1 MISKLIRQSLKP
13 IKRATQEKAYKTW
26 LKLFDE
32 LKDENIKLPVQVK
45 AMNIRFNVHHVGTFL
60 NQFESIFID
69 EIYRF
74 KTKNNIPVIIDCGS
88 NMGTSVLYFKQLYP
102 QAYIYAFEPDVAIFS
117 ILQSNIAL
125 NNLSKVE
132 AINKAVY
139 IDNQERYFLSSNAQ
153 SGSIVNNDSSAKV
166 SCIRLKDFLSS
177 FAHID
182 FLKLD
187 IEGAEVEVLNDIKE
201 LLFKVNHVF
210 VEYHSYLN
218 QPQSLSTL
226 LSIFESNGFR
236 YVIGGDQ
243 KKHPFTNEATDE
255 KMDFTVD
262 IFATKI

>member
-1 MISKLIRQSLKP
+1 
-13 IKRATQEKAYKTW
+13 
-26 LKLFDE
+26 
-32 LKDENIKLPVQVK
+32 
-45 AMNIRFNVHHVGTFL
+45 
-60 NQFESIFID
+60 
-69 EIYRF
+69 
-74 KTKNNIPVIIDCGS
+74 
-88 NMGTSVLYFKQLYP
+88 MGTSVLYFKQLYP
-102 QAYIYAFEPDVAIFS
+102 QAYIYAFEPDMAIFS

-132 AINKAVY
+132 AINKAVF
-139 IDNQERYFLSSNAQ
+139 IDNQERYFMSSNAQ
-153 SGSIVNNDSSAKV
+153 SGSIVNNESSVKV
-166 SCIRLKDFLSS
+166 SCIRLKDFMSS
-177 FAHID
+177 FDYID

-226 LSIFESNGFR
+226 LSVFESNGFR

-243 KKHPFTNEATDE
+243 KKHPFTHEATDE